1 MLTVITKIPN
11 TNYSQRTFLKRD
23 HVHQNTFV
31 HNNIYNVPKGV
42 DGTIYTTD
50 LTYSL
55 RILKFVIFRTVLTY
69 VIN

>member
-11 TNYSQRTFLKRD
+11 TNYSQRTSMQRD

-31 HNNIYNVPKGV
+31 HNNTYNVPQGF
-42 DGTIYTTD
+42 DGPIYTTD

-69 VIN
+69 VLN